1 MNKLIKSLV
10 LLLIISFFIGCGG
23 RTQTT
28 TSQELVYLSF
38 DSQGGEETT
47 DIAVVSGQ
55 TTSLP
60 TVSKLG
66 YTFKGWFTES
76 QIEVDNNSII
86 TTNLNLYAKWEV
98 NQYQISFSGVN
109 EPISSI
115 VYDYGAP
122 IILPDN
128 LIKEGYIFIGW
139 GQNQY
144 GHEVFNQE
152 TMPASNL
159 VLFPI
164 WTPIIY
170 KISYMM
176 IPDDITITSGL
187 LLSHGE
193 TIVSITSG
201 DNHFGAITSFGRVLT
216 WGGNEYGQLGRGSSS
231 SSSVPLDITDKF
243 LGLAADDHIVQLS
256 FGGYYSGALTEKGE
270 VFFWGANLGNK
281 YLGQDLPNYLTVPV
295 RMTDRFPLNNDE
307 KIVRVIVGRWN
318 NFGIITSEGRLFAWG
333 FNANGELGVGSTTNI
348 IYPMDITE
356 IFNLNENEKI
366 TDFIIGIRLSLVQ
379 TSNGRLFYSGNILLP
394 TYSFKQM
401 TDVFP
406 MQDGES
412 IVKIKLGTN
421 LMLLTSTGRVIVLGE
436 NQFGALGLGEPIENG
451 FTDIPINITGI
462 FNLDDGDRIIDIGLS
477 TMHGV
482 ALSSQGK
489 LYAWGYNGSGQ
500 LGDKTFNN
508 SYSPRMITTSFDF
521 ESDEKIESIFSDN
534 LSNFAISSNNRI
546 FSWGLNNFGQLANGN
561 TVNQTTPVIPNF
573 VYPELSDSVEKQYSD
588 RLNSPSLTREGYTF
602 SGWFLDINLTQQLS
616 IDYLVVEDLVLYG
629 KWILN

>member
-10 LLLIISFFIGCGG
+10 LLLIVSFFIGCGG

-38 DSQGGEETT
+38 DSQGGEEAA
-47 DIAVVSGQ
+47 DIAVVRGQ

-76 QIEVDNNSII
+76 QVEVDNNSVI
-86 TTNLNLYAKWEV
+86 TSNLNLFAKWEV
-98 NQYQISFSGVN
+98 NQYQITFSGVN
-109 EPISSI
+109 EPIDSL
-115 VYDYGAP
+115 VFDYGVP
-122 IILPDN
+122 LVLPDN
-128 LIKEGYIFIGW
+128 LSKEGFIFTGW

-144 GHEVFNQE
+144 SNEVFNQE

-170 KISYMM
+170 KIHYMM
-176 IPDDITITSGL
+176 IPDDITITSEL

-201 DNHFGAITSFGRVLT
+201 DNHFGAITSLGRVLT
-216 WGGNEYGQLGRGSSS
+216 WGGNEYGQLGRGGSL

-243 LGLAADDHIVQLS
+243 LGLTADDHIVQLS
-256 FGGYYSGALTEKGE
+256 FGGFYSGALTAKGE

-307 KIVRVIVGRWN
+307 KIDRVVVGRWN
-318 NFGIITSEGRLFAWG
+318 NFGVITSEGRLFAWG
-333 FNANGELGVGSTTNI
+333 FNANGELGTGSTTNI
-348 IYPMDITE
+348 IYPLDVTE
-356 IFNLNENEKI
+356 IFKLNENEKI
-366 TDFIIGIRLSLVQ
+366 TDFQIGIRLSIVQ
-379 TSNGRLFYSGNILLP
+379 TSTGRLFYSGNILLG
-394 TYSFKQM
+394 TNSFKQM
-401 TDVFP
+401 TGVFP
-406 MQDGES
+406 MRDGES

-451 FTDIPINITGI
+451 FAHTPINISGI
-462 FNLDDGDRIIDIGLS
+462 FNLDDGDKIIDIGLS
-477 TMHGV
+477 SMHGI

-489 LYAWGYNGSGQ
+489 LFTWGTNGNGQ
-500 LGDKTFNN
+500 LGDGTFNS
-508 SYSPRMITTSFDF
+508 SYSPKMITTSFNLG
-521 ESDEKIESIFSDN
+521 EDEKIISIFTDY
-534 LSNFAISSNNRI
+534 LSNFAITSDNRI
-546 FSWGLNNFGQLANGN
+546 FSWGFNNFGQLANGN
-561 TVNQTTPVIPNF
+561 TVNQTTPIIPNF
-573 VYPELSDSVEKQYSD
+573 VYPDLWNSVEKQYTD
-588 RLNSPSLTREGYTF
+588 RLNSPSPTREGYTF

-616 IDYLVVEDLVLYG
+616 TDHLVVEDLVLYG
-629 KWILN
+629 KWIPD